1 MKERRRYPLQDNASP
16 AAAAISEGE
25 KSVVPCRVVFA
36 FLLFSAALLLAGNV
50 VRAEDA
56 IVNVQAVAASDP
68 GKKVTVP
75 ASLKAYEPQ
84 LKDSPFGT
92 FTDAGH
98 DVVKATAG
106 AGGSVTL
113 AGFAVE
119 IAAMGKAEK
128 GRAKVQITIKEN
140 GKPIGA
146 PMKTELTSGHPM
158 MMKAG
163 DPQAPKIFF
172 FTLKD
177 E

>member
-1 MKERRRYPLQDNASP
+1 VGL
-16 AAAAISEGE
+16 
-25 KSVVPCRVVFA
+25 CRVVFA
-36 FLLFSAALLLAGNV
+36 CLLFSVLITVAPAGV
-50 VRAEDA
+50 HAEDA
-56 IVNVQAVAASDP
+56 VVNVQAVAASDP

-75 ASLKAYEPQ
+75 ASLKSYESQ
-84 LKDSPFGT
+84 LKEGPFGT

-98 DVVKATAG
+98 DSVKAG
-106 AGGSVTL
+106 AGANGTVTL

-119 IAAMGKAEK
+119 ISVTGKAEK